1 MFRKLT
7 SLLMIGALALSA
19 AATSPASARDR
30 SDNGNLIAGL
40 AIGAIVGAALA
51 NNNNN
56 NNNNSR
62 RDNRDGYVSRGY
74 AGNPYERNQVIVGD
88 HNRGRADSFNY
99 RRPAALPGACRV
111 YAGNRS
117 GYSGR
122 CLSRSYRAYGALPSA
137 CAVRVGGHH
146 RTIFRDQCLN
156 RYGFY

>member
-7 SLLMIGALALSA
+7 SIMMIAALAVSA
-19 AATSPASARDR
+19 AATNPVSARDR

-40 AIGAIVGAALA
+40 AIGAIVGAAIA
-51 NNNNN
+51 NST
-56 NNNNSR
+56 NSGR
-62 RDNRDGYVSRGY
+62 NNRDGYVSQGY
-74 AGNPYERNQVIVGD
+74 AGDPYGRDRSFGD
-88 HNRGRADSFNY
+88 HHDRDRWKGHDY

-122 CLSRSYRAYGALPSA
+122 CLSRSYRSYSALPSA

-146 RTIFRDQCLN
+146 RTIFRDHCLN
-156 RYGFY
+156 RHGFY

>member
-7 SLLMIGALALSA
+7 SIVMIGALALSA
-19 AATSPASARDR
+19 AATSPAFARDR

-51 NNNNN
+51 NT

-74 AGNPYERNQVIVGD
+74 VGDAYGGNRGIVGD
-88 HNRGRADSFNY
+88 HDRGRGNGFGY
-99 RRPAALPGACRV
+99 GRPAALPGACRV

-122 CLSRSYRAYGALPSA
+122 CLSRSYRAYSALPSA

-146 RTIFRDQCLN
+146 RTIFRDHCLN

>member
-7 SLLMIGALALSA
+7 SIVMIGALALSA

-56 NNNNSR
+56 NNNSG
-62 RDNRDGYVSRGY
+62 RDNRGGFVSRGY
-74 AGNPYERNQVIVGD
+74 AGDPYGRNQVIVGD
-88 HNRGRADSFNY
+88 HDRGRGNSY
-99 RRPAALPGACRV
+99 EYSRPAALPGACRV

-122 CLSRSYRAYGALPSA
+122 CLSRSYRAYSALPSA

-156 RYGFY
+156 RYGYY